1 VPATILINSTDR
13 PVPQSAGRHMRGQ
26 VVGGIAWAVPF
37 TAGGEADISKF
48 FQFTIT
54 DKDPASV
61 DQKLFE
67 IYNREID
74 FTLINANQNLRRYEA
89 NNLNASPAGLG
100 YWTTEVVATIKADW
114 ENGDGTPENPG
125 HPLADITTIG
135 FPNTGPNGLGNIWDF
150 SGVFQ
155 PGEGA
160 EFTAVVHEA
169 GLGVM
174 DYRTIWR
181 ITEAG
186 MINIG
191 NAGGLQS
198 GTAAQLSG
206 ILVDERTL

>member
-26 VVGGIAWAVPF
+26 VVGDNAWAVPF
-37 TAGGEADISKF
+37 TVGGEADISKF

-61 DQKLFE
+61 DQKLFK

-74 FTLINANQNLRRYEA
+74 FTRINANQNPRRYEA

-114 ENGDGTPENPG
+114 EET

-174 DYRTIWR
+174 DYRTIYR

>member
-13 PVPQSAGRHMRGQ
+13 PVPQFYGRHMRGQ
-26 VVGGIAWAVPF
+26 VIGNGAYAQPF
-37 TAGGEADISKF
+37 TVGGEADLGLF

-54 DKDPASV
+54 DKQPNEV
-61 DQKLFE
+61 DSKLFE
-67 IYNREID
+67 EYNRDID
-74 FTLINANQNLRRYEA
+74 FTLINANQTLRRYEA

-100 YWTTEVVATIKADW
+100 YWTTEVTDLIKFNW
-114 ENGDGTPENPG
+114 ENGSGDEPA

-135 FPNTGPNGLGNIWDF
+135 FPNQGVNGLGNIWDM

-155 PGEGA
+155 PGEGEA
-160 EFTAVVHEA
+160 FQATVHAA
-169 GLGVM
+169 GLDVM

-198 GTAAQLSG
+198 GTAQQLNN

>member
-1 VPATILINSTDR
+1 MPATILINSTDR
-13 PVPQSAGRHMRGQ
+13 AVPQFAGRHMRGQ
-26 VVGGIAWAVPF
+26 VVGETAYNQPF
-37 TAGGEADISKF
+37 TGSGEADIAAF
-48 FQFTIT
+48 YQFTIT
-54 DKDPASV
+54 DKQPNEV
-61 DQKLFE
+61 DQKLFAV
-67 IYNREID
+67 YNRDID
-74 FTLINANQNLRRYEA
+74 FTLINANQTLRRYEA

-100 YWTTEVVATIKADW
+100 HWTTDVVAQIKANW
-114 ENGDGTPENPG
+114 EVD

-135 FPNTGPNGLGNIWDF
+135 FPNQGVNGLGSIWDF

-155 PGEGA
+155 PGEG
-160 EFTAVVHEA
+160 EDFKLVVHEA
-169 GLGVM
+169 GLGAM

-198 GTAAQLSG
+198 GTASQLNG

>member
-13 PVPQSAGRHMRGQ
+13 PVPQFAGRHMRGQ
-26 VVGGIAWAVPF
+26 VIGNGAYAQPF
-37 TAGGEADISKF
+37 TVGGEADLGLF

-54 DKDPASV
+54 DKQPNEV
-61 DQKLFE
+61 DSKLFE
-67 IYNREID
+67 EYNRDID
-74 FTLINANQNLRRYEA
+74 FTLINANQTLRRYEA

-100 YWTTEVVATIKADW
+100 YWTTEVTDLIKFNW
-114 ENGDGTPENPG
+114 ENGSGDEPA

-135 FPNTGPNGLGNIWDF
+135 FPNQGVNGLGNIWDM
-150 SGVFQ
+150 SGIFQ
-155 PGEGA
+155 PGEGEA
-160 EFTAVVHEA
+160 FQATVHEA
-169 GLGVM
+169 GLGEM

-198 GTAAQLSG
+198 GTAQQLNN

>member
-26 VVGGIAWAVPF
+26 VVTDRAWPVPF

-48 FQFTIT
+48 FQYTIT
-54 DKDPASV
+54 DKQPNEV
-61 DQKLFE
+61 DQKLFK
-67 IYNREID
+67 IYNRDID
-74 FTLINANQNLRRYEA
+74 FTLINANQTLRRYEA

-100 YWTTEVVATIKADW
+100 YWTTEVVQTIKTNW
-114 ENGDGTPENPG
+114 EED

-135 FPNTGPNGLGNIWDF
+135 FPNQGVNGLGNIWDM
-150 SGVFQ
+150 SGIFQ
-155 PGEGA
+155 PGEG
-160 EFTAVVHEA
+160 EDFQLVVHEA
-169 GLGVM
+169 GLDIM

-181 ITEAG
+181 ITQAG
-186 MINIG
+186 MDNIA

-198 GTAAQLSG
+198 GTAQQLSN